1 MIELLLVPHI
11 LSGFL
16 ALGAAGVA
24 AAANKGA
31 RLHRRAGAIYVL
43 AMLIV
48 SLTALA
54 LVFVHP
60 NAFLL
65 GIGIFSFYF
74 VFTGWRTAKQ
84 RDGKTR
90 PIDVGAALLMT
101 VTALAMTGWS
111 LLGISEP
118 GGSDRAIILLVF
130 GAIGLSM
137 AISDLRQWRKG
148 PLTGKQR
155 IAHHLTRMLG
165 GTIATITA
173 AVVVNLTFLPEL
185 VGWLGPTA
193 LITPLIVWWNMRLLR
208 PRHSAERTLHGRA

>member
-16 ALGAAGVA
+16 ALGAVGTALA
-24 AAANKGA
+24 AAKGS
-31 RLHRRAGAIYVL
+31 RLHRQAGKVYVL
-43 AMLIV
+43 SMLIV

-54 LVFVHP
+54 LVFVRP

-74 VFTGWRTAKQ
+74 VFTGWRAAKLL
-84 RDGKTR
+84 DGKTR
-90 PIDVGAALLMT
+90 SFDICAALLMGA
-101 VTALAMTGWS
+101 TALAMTGCG
-111 LLGISEP
+111 LLDMTRPLENE
-118 GGSDRAIILLVF
+118 RAIILLVF
-130 GAIGLSM
+130 GLIGLGM

-148 PLTGKQR
+148 PVTGKQR
-155 IAHHLTRMLG
+155 IAYHLSRMLG

-173 AVVVNLTFLPEL
+173 AVVINLTFLPTL

-193 LITPLIVWWNMRLLR
+193 LITPLIFWWNMRLLR
-208 PRHSAERTLHGRA
+208 PRRSAERTLHGRA